1 MIRVP
6 ARRQARPGRPECDW
20 DDHEDQDDDPNQ
32 HRSPNQHG
40 LILALL
46 GPWPHRR
53 PTDLPLLPTCWP
65 GDGPAPQFDQNGET
79 EEFVHVTT
87 ASYAPSIC
95 VDDDYYVT
103 CIKRR

>member
-20 DDHEDQDDDPNQ
+20 DDHEDHDDDPNQ
-32 HRSPNQHG
+32 HRLRISTVYFGPAWPLPSSPTYG
-40 LILALL
+40 LTIVTNLLA
-46 GPWPHRR
+46 RR
-53 PTDLPLLPTCWP
+53 W
-65 GDGPAPQFDQNGET
+65 PAPQFDQNGET